1 MVDTR
6 TLKVYVGK
14 IIDWILYIGL
24 VFGSTF
30 LMMDCLIKYR
40 DSSTYFEVTNKKGE
54 SVELPTITIC
64 FEPAYKQTVLKE
76 FNLTFFPSIP
86 NSTKYSMKDFFER
99 SSYEIGQDFLISIV
113 DQPFKSI
120 TVDKLGKAEISKSSL
135 FDVEISSLINQHLGK
150 SYKLL
155 MTSRQK
161 DIKFAYLLVKLILKD
176 HVVSKPKNLKV
187 RVCSI
192 CRIGYSFE
200 Y

>member
-14 IIDWILYIGL
+14 TIDWILYIGL

-30 LMMDCLIKYR
+30 LMMDCLIKYK

-54 SVELPTITIC
+54 AVELPTITIC

-86 NSTKYSMKDFFER
+86 NITNYSMKDIFER
-99 SSYEIGQDFLISIV
+99 SSYEIGQDFLVSIA

-120 TVDKLGKAEISKSSL
+120 TVDKLGRAEISKSSL
-135 FDVEISSLINQHLGK
+135 FNIEISSLINQHLGK
-150 SYKLL
+150 CYKLL
-155 MTSRQK
+155 MNPRQK
-161 DIKFAYLLVKLILKD
+161 DIMFAYLLVKLIMKE
-176 HVVSKPKNLKV
+176 HVVSKPKSLKV
-187 RVCSI
+187 RVGSI
-192 CRIGYSFE
+192 CRIGYN
-200 Y
+200 